1 MERYIIW
8 DIDGTVVDT
17 RKAISSAYLHA
28 LSVLGIEEQDGTRIY
43 QYVGKRSSLIFS
55 ECHNL
60 AGEALQK
67 ARDAYYGF
75 FETTGLAMCDL
86 YPGIQELL
94 CELQQ
99 NGAVM
104 TVASARGQG
113 QLDMML
119 DKLGIASYFSLVLG
133 TELNHLA
140 ADKPK
145 LVRECID
152 FMGAAP
158 QQCVMVGDRIYDI
171 QGGQL
176 SGTRSIGVTYGF
188 GTREELNQCAPD
200 AIAED
205 VASLRALLLG
215 VE

>member
-60 AGEALQK
+60 SGESLQK

-75 FETTGLAMCDL
+75 FETTGLAMCVL

-113 QLDMML
+113 QLEMML

-133 TELNHLA
+133 TELNHQA

-152 FMGAAP
+152 FMGVAP

-200 AIAED
+200 AIVED